1 MAASPTPNAICNL
14 RASLEI
20 TQQEA
25 ADSVHVT
32 LRAWQMWEAG
42 QRKMPAGIW
51 ELCVIKAGIHPLYKI
66 IQSSASNLQALGQIC
81 EISATRLIKKFP
93 IETPLRPG

>member
-1 MAASPTPNAICNL
+1 MVTSPKPNAIRTL
-14 RASLEI
+14 RASLGV

-25 ADSVHVT
+25 AESVHVT

-51 ELCVIKAGIHPLYKI
+51 ELCVIKAGIHPLY
-66 IQSSASNLQALGQIC
+66 QSINK
-81 EISATRLIKKFP
+81 T
-93 IETPLRPG
+93 

>member
-1 MAASPTPNAICNL
+1 M
-14 RASLEI
+14 

-66 IQSSASNLQALGQIC
+66 IQSPKA
-81 EISATRLIKKFP
+81 
-93 IETPLRPG
+93 

>member
-1 MAASPTPNAICNL
+1 M
-14 RASLEI
+14 

-42 QRKMPAGIW
+42 QRKMPAAAW
-51 ELCVIKAGIHPLYKI
+51 ELYVIKAGIHPLYSSIQKI
-66 IQSSASNLQALGQIC
+66 
-81 EISATRLIKKFP
+81 
-93 IETPLRPG
+93 

>member
-1 MAASPTPNAICNL
+1 M
-14 RASLEI
+14 

-51 ELCVIKAGIHPLYKI
+51 ELCVIKAGIHPLYKVV
-66 IQSSASNLQALGQIC
+66 QSSNEKQLGRALIPM
-81 EISATRLIKKFP
+81 S
-93 IETPLRPG
+93 

>member
-1 MAASPTPNAICNL
+1 MATSPPSNAIRTL
-14 RASLEI
+14 RASLGI

-51 ELCVIKAGIHPLYKI
+51 ELCVIKAGIHPVYKI
-66 IQSSASNLQALGQIC
+66 IQS
-81 EISATRLIKKFP
+81 
-93 IETPLRPG
+93 

>member
-1 MAASPTPNAICNL
+1 MAPSPTPNAICTL
-14 RASLEI
+14 RARLEI

-25 ADSVHVT
+25 AESVHVT

-51 ELCVIKAGIHPLYKI
+51 ELCVIKAGIHPLYKAHGI
-66 IQSSASNLQALGQIC
+66 KINSEQA
-81 EISATRLIKKFP
+81 
-93 IETPLRPG
+93 

>member
-1 MAASPTPNAICNL
+1 MAASPTPNAICTL

-25 ADSVHVT
+25 AESVHVT

-51 ELCVIKAGIHPLYKI
+51 ELCVIKAGIHPLYKAYGI
-66 IQSSASNLQALGQIC
+66 KINRAQA
-81 EISATRLIKKFP
+81 
-93 IETPLRPG
+93 

>member
-1 MAASPTPNAICNL
+1 MLPLPSPQKIRTL
-14 RASLEI
+14 RASLGL

-32 LRAWQMWEAG
+32 LRGWQMWEAG

-51 ELCVIKAGIHPLYKI
+51 ELCVIKAGIHPLYK
-66 IQSSASNLQALGQIC
+66 GHG
-81 EISATRLIKKFP
+81 IK
-93 IETPLRPG
+93 

>member
-1 MAASPTPNAICNL
+1 MAPSPTPNAICTL

-51 ELCVIKAGIHPLYKI
+51 ELCVIKAGIHPLYKVV
-66 IQSSASNLQALGQIC
+66 QSSNEKQLGRALIPM
-81 EISATRLIKKFP
+81 S
-93 IETPLRPG
+93 

>member
-66 IQSSASNLQALGQIC
+66 IQSSASNLQAL
-81 EISATRLIKKFP
+81 P
-93 IETPLRPG
+93 